1 MACFAAP
8 IAEAVVTTVLMKHF
22 EKKEKKPDAHSA
34 SQTSIPWSRKLRWLN
49 NLLWGGSALLAL
61 EHIWHGEIIPQFPF
75 LTALKDPAEI
85 LPMLGEIATV
95 GVGMAAL
102 VTLAWAVMIKIAD
115 ARAKKDAVKSTAAKA
130 ESCI

>member
-8 IAEAVVTTVLMKHF
+8 LAEAVITTVLMKRF
-22 EKKEKKPDAHSA
+22 EKKEKMTDAPNE
-34 SQTSIPWSRKLRWLN
+34 SQAGIPWSRKLKWLN

-75 LTALKDPAEI
+75 LTALKEPGGV

-95 GVGMAAL
+95 GVGMAAF
-102 VTLAWAVMIKIAD
+102 VTLVWFFMIKIAD
-115 ARAKKDAVKSTAAKA
+115 ARAKKAAVSGKTA
-130 ESCI
+130 ETEPCI